1 MGTPGQASQ
10 SPRDRAVGGKTHH
23 RLYRGQGWGG
33 RREKMEAPGG
43 FGWMMKEPALPTSLP
58 GILPKSLSKAF
69 PSPPARILT
78 SFTAQIKNVN
88 KPTHEC
94 AYTHTHTHTHTHT
107 QAHKER
113 CGPSHPGDQLSGLG
127 IEQFRPQPETRTSE
141 VQGGAGG
148 PAGVLITKEIWSLP
162 WWLSGK
168 ESTHQ
173 CRRHRF
179 NPWSRK
185 ISHVTEQLSPLRAVL
200 QSPGTSSREAA
211 A

>member
-23 RLYRGQGWGG
+23 CLYRGQGWGG

-127 IEQFRPQPETRTSE
+127 IEQFRPQPETQTACNFISDVLSLRSE
-141 VQGGAGG
+141 LLLEARPAVGLGGLSK
-148 PAGVLITKEIWSLP
+148 PAATWEGRSSRARAAQLSQRSRKSTHECETRHLNCWSL
-162 WWLSGK
+162 L
-168 ESTHQ
+168 
-173 CRRHRF
+173 
-179 NPWSRK
+179 
-185 ISHVTEQLSPLRAVL
+185 
-200 QSPGTSSREAA
+200 
-211 A
+211 